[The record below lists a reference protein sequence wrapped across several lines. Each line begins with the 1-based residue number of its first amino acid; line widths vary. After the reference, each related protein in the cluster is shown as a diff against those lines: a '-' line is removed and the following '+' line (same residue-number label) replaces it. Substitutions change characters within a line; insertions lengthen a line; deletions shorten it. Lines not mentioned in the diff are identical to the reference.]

1 MLIDIFQLLYFG
13 EELISST
20 PFVCKVIS
28 FLSKLYQKNS
38 LKAILEIGKYFIIEL
53 TSMHRGVIFSHA
65 ICGINIQSSSEGSV
79 TFHGV
84 FYRKSHGFLC
94 IWVHHPMEMTLLVMS
109 GSHDF
114 IIVLLSSFF
123 FLQNRVFGVM
133 FPLKFTGILPCLTES
148 LSQRH
153 FLSRSFESKVLCCSF
168 VFCLQ

>member
-1 MLIDIFQLLYFG
+1 
-13 EELISST
+13 
-20 PFVCKVIS
+20 
-28 FLSKLYQKNS
+28 
-38 LKAILEIGKYFIIEL
+38 
-53 TSMHRGVIFSHA
+53 MHRGVIFSHA

-123 FLQNRVFGVM
+123 FFCRIECLVLCFHWNLRVSYHVWQNHWVKDISWAD
-133 FPLKFTGILPCLTES
+133 PLKAKYYVAH
-148 LSQRH
+148 LS
-153 FLSRSFESKVLCCSF
+153 SVCSDISHLIALYQ
-168 VFCLQ
+168 FCETH